1 MRKKIPSIVIASAV
15 TYGDAA
21 PAPALAQET
30 GDNNNSIASA
40 QSIGLGAAND
50 PLGVLWESSECPP
63 SPRSSCPLGPG
74 STFFRSNVGQE
85 LGEHHA

>member
-1 MRKKIPSIVIASAV
+1 MRKKIASIVIAGAV
-15 TYGDAA
+15 TCGVAA

-50 PLGVLWESSECPP
+50 PLGVLLGIVGMSAIAPFILSSWAGVDILP
-63 SPRSSCPLGPG
+63 
-74 STFFRSNVGQE
+74 Q
-85 LGEHHA
+85 

>member
-15 TYGDAA
+15 AYGVAA
-21 PAPALAQET
+21 PAPALAQGT

-50 PLGVLWESSECPP
+50 PLGVLLGIVGMSAIAPFILSSWAGVDILP
-63 SPRSSCPLGPG
+63 
-74 STFFRSNVGQE
+74 Q
-85 LGEHHA
+85 

>member
-15 TYGDAA
+15 TYGVAA

-40 QSIGLGAAND
+40 QSIGLGAADD
-50 PLGVLWESSECPP
+50 PLGVLLGIVGMSAIAPFILSSWAGFDILP
-63 SPRSSCPLGPG
+63 
-74 STFFRSNVGQE
+74 Q
-85 LGEHHA
+85 